1 VIDVQYARPLPS
13 EELLKA
19 GFPLDQLQTAQIF
32 AVQKQKIKGKEDAL
46 TPPKKQIVENR
57 SPVLIHASDLAINN
71 GVLDAQVLA
80 DPLSKVREVAECVS
94 VARDKVAAAIL
105 DVGERTEAVDFQ
117 LEDVVVGVEWLRT
130 ARKPDGAE
138 VSGQHRRR
146 IARLQRAGRK
156 PYPVG
161 LWASVNSYR
170 SGLANASRTF
180 RVILNTHRERESS
193 RPSRYAGHFAGE
205 RV

>member
-1 VIDVQYARPLPS
+1 MSFVSPRRHRPSRASHLNLPPNLFARTWNTLRQPR
-13 EELLKA
+13 
-19 GFPLDQLQTAQIF
+19 
-32 AVQKQKIKGKEDAL
+32 
-46 TPPKKQIVENR
+46 IVLR
-57 SPVLIHASDLAINN
+57 
-71 GVLDAQVLA
+71 
-80 DPLSKVREVAECVS
+80 
-94 VARDKVAAAIL
+94 VAAFAL
-105 DVGERTEAVDFQ
+105 AALVMWLATGAGVPLAAFRSGDVPPRKIIARVDFQ